1 MNTANHG
8 GARKGA
14 GRKKNSGSFKEE
26 TKVIRVPVSL
36 VNTINPVIE
45 IYKSQVKSDVEV
57 LLANDN
63 PTELSIPIFTSR
75 VQAGFPS
82 PADDHLEDTLDLN
95 THLIHHKE
103 ATFFVK
109 AQGDSMIGAGI
120 QQGDILIV
128 DKSLTAK
135 SGKIVIAVVDGEFT
149 VKRLHK
155 YKGNIT
161 LKALSVI
168 FPLYLCRRLTV
179 NSPSTTA
186 ITIFPLLAVK
196 DLSTIRI
203 SPC

>member
-1 MNTANHG
+1 MNTPNHG

-14 GRKKNSGSFKEE
+14 GRKKNSGSFNEK
-26 TKVIRVPVSL
+26 TKVIRVPISL
-36 VNTINPVIE
+36 VDSLIPTIEV
-45 IYKSQVKSDVEV
+45 YKSQVKSKVEV
-57 LLANDN
+57 FLTKDN

-82 PADDHLEDTLDLN
+82 PADDHLEDALDLN

-109 AQGDSMIGAGI
+109 AQGDSMLGAGI

-128 DKSLTAK
+128 DKSLSAK

-161 LKALSVI
+161 LKAENPDFKDIKIGGTDELIIWGVVTSVI
-168 FPLYLCRRLTV
+168 HQYE
-179 NSPSTTA
+179 
-186 ITIFPLLAVK
+186 
-196 DLSTIRI
+196 
-203 SPC
+203 

>member
-1 MNTANHG
+1 MSTPSHG

-36 VNTINPVIE
+36 VDSLIPTIEV
-45 IYKSQVKSDVEV
+45 YKSQVKSKVEV
-57 LLANDN
+57 FLTKDN

-82 PADDHLEDTLDLN
+82 PADDHLEDALDLN

-109 AQGDSMIGAGI
+109 AQGDSMLGAGI

-128 DKSLTAK
+128 DKSLSAK

-161 LKALSVI
+161 LKAENPDFEDIKIGGTDELIIWGVVTSVI
-168 FPLYLCRRLTV
+168 HQYE
-179 NSPSTTA
+179 
-186 ITIFPLLAVK
+186 
-196 DLSTIRI
+196 
-203 SPC
+203 

>member
-1 MNTANHG
+1 MNALNHG

-26 TKVIRVPVSL
+26 TKVIRVPISL
-36 VNTINPVIE
+36 VDSLIPTIEV
-45 IYKSQVKSDVEV
+45 YKSQVKSKVEV
-57 LLANDN
+57 FLTKDN

-82 PADDHLEDTLDLN
+82 PADDHLEDALDLN

-109 AQGDSMIGAGI
+109 AQGDSMLDAGI

-128 DKSLTAK
+128 DKSLSAK

-161 LKALSVI
+161 LKAENPDFEDIKIGGTDELIIWGVVTSVI
-168 FPLYLCRRLTV
+168 HQYE
-179 NSPSTTA
+179 
-186 ITIFPLLAVK
+186 
-196 DLSTIRI
+196 
-203 SPC
+203 

>member
-1 MNTANHG
+1 MNTPSHG

-36 VNTINPVIE
+36 VDSLIPTIEV
-45 IYKSQVKSDVEV
+45 YKSQVKSKVEV
-57 LLANDN
+57 FLTKDN

-82 PADDHLEDTLDLN
+82 PADDHLEDALDLN

-109 AQGDSMIGAGI
+109 AQGDSMLGAGI

-128 DKSLTAK
+128 DKSLSAK

-161 LKALSVI
+161 LKAENPDFEDIKIGGTDELIIWGVVTSVI
-168 FPLYLCRRLTV
+168 HQYE
-179 NSPSTTA
+179 
-186 ITIFPLLAVK
+186 
-196 DLSTIRI
+196 
-203 SPC
+203 

>member
-1 MNTANHG
+1 MNTPNHG

-14 GRKKNSGSFKEE
+14 GRKKNSGSFNEK
-26 TKVIRVPVSL
+26 TKVIRVPISL
-36 VNTINPVIE
+36 VDSLIPTIEV
-45 IYKSQVKSDVEV
+45 YKSQVKSKVEV
-57 LLANDN
+57 FLTKDN

-82 PADDHLEDTLDLN
+82 PADDHLEDALDLN

-109 AQGDSMIGAGI
+109 AQGDSMLGAGI

-128 DKSLTAK
+128 DKSLSAK

-161 LKALSVI
+161 LKAENPDFEDIKIGGTDELIIWGVVTSVI
-168 FPLYLCRRLTV
+168 HQYE
-179 NSPSTTA
+179 
-186 ITIFPLLAVK
+186 
-196 DLSTIRI
+196 
-203 SPC
+203 

>member
-1 MNTANHG
+1 MNTPSHG

-14 GRKKNSGSFKEE
+14 GRKKNSGSFKEK
-26 TKVIRVPVSL
+26 TKVIRVPISL
-36 VNTINPVIE
+36 VDSLIPTIEV
-45 IYKSQVKSDVEV
+45 YKSQVKSKVEV
-57 LLANDN
+57 FLTKDN

-82 PADDHLEDTLDLN
+82 PADDHLEDALDLN

-109 AQGDSMIGAGI
+109 AQGDSMLGAGI

-128 DKSLTAK
+128 DRSLSAK

-161 LKALSVI
+161 LKAENPDFEDIKIGGTDELIIWGVVTSVI
-168 FPLYLCRRLTV
+168 HQYE
-179 NSPSTTA
+179 
-186 ITIFPLLAVK
+186 
-196 DLSTIRI
+196 
-203 SPC
+203 

>member
-1 MNTANHG
+1 MNTPNHG

-14 GRKKNSGSFKEE
+14 GRKKNSGSFNEE
-26 TKVIRVPVSL
+26 TKVIRVPISL
-36 VNTINPVIE
+36 VDSLIPTIEV
-45 IYKSQVKSDVEV
+45 YKSQVKSKVEV
-57 LLANDN
+57 FLTKDN

-82 PADDHLEDTLDLN
+82 PADDHLEGALDLN

-109 AQGDSMIGAGI
+109 AQVDSMLGAGI

-128 DKSLTAK
+128 DKYLSAK

-161 LKALSVI
+161 LKAENPDFEDIKIGGTDELIIWGVVTSVI
-168 FPLYLCRRLTV
+168 HQYE
-179 NSPSTTA
+179 
-186 ITIFPLLAVK
+186 
-196 DLSTIRI
+196 
-203 SPC
+203 

>member
-1 MNTANHG
+1 MNIHSHG

-26 TKVIRVPVSL
+26 TKVLRVPISL
-36 VNTINPVIE
+36 VDSITPSIE
-45 IYKSQVKSDVEV
+45 MYKSQVKSGVEV
-57 LLANDN
+57 LLTKNNA
-63 PTELSIPIFTSR
+63 TELLIPIFTSR

-95 THLIHHKE
+95 THLIHHQE

-120 QQGDILIV
+120 HQGDILIV
-128 DKSLTAK
+128 DKSLTPK

-161 LKALSVI
+161 LKAENPEFKDIKIRGTDELIIWGVVTSVI
-168 FPLYLCRRLTV
+168 HQY
-179 NSPSTTA
+179 
-186 ITIFPLLAVK
+186 
-196 DLSTIRI
+196 D
-203 SPC
+203 

>member
-1 MNTANHG
+1 MNTPNHG

-14 GRKKNSGSFKEE
+14 GRKKNSGNFKEE
-26 TKVIRVPVSL
+26 TKVIRVPISL
-36 VNTINPVIE
+36 VDSLIPTIEV
-45 IYKSQVKSDVEV
+45 YKSQVKSKVEV
-57 LLANDN
+57 FLTKDN

-82 PADDHLEDTLDLN
+82 PADDHLEDALDLN

-109 AQGDSMIGAGI
+109 AQGDSMLGAGI

-128 DKSLTAK
+128 DKSLSAK

-161 LKALSVI
+161 LKAENPDFEDIKIGGTDELIIWGVVTSVI
-168 FPLYLCRRLTV
+168 HQYE
-179 NSPSTTA
+179 
-186 ITIFPLLAVK
+186 
-196 DLSTIRI
+196 
-203 SPC
+203 

>member
-1 MNTANHG
+1 MNTVTNFKLVMNIYNHG

-14 GRKKNSGSFKEE
+14 GRKKNSGNFKEQ
-26 TKVIRVPVSL
+26 TKVIRVPISL
-36 VNTINPVIE
+36 VDSITPSIE
-45 IYKSQVKSDVEV
+45 VYKSQVKSGIEV
-57 LLANDN
+57 LRVNEDPVKQL
-63 PTELSIPIFTSR
+63 IPIFTSR

-109 AQGDSMIGAGI
+109 AQGESMIGAGI
-120 QQGDILIV
+120 HQGDILIV
-128 DKSLTAK
+128 DKSLSPK

-161 LKALSVI
+161 LKAENSEFEDIKIKGTDELIIWGVVTSVI
-168 FPLYLCRRLTV
+168 HQY
-179 NSPSTTA
+179 
-186 ITIFPLLAVK
+186 
-196 DLSTIRI
+196 D
-203 SPC
+203 

>member
-1 MNTANHG
+1 MNIHNHG

-14 GRKKNSGSFKEE
+14 GRKKNSGNFKEQ
-26 TKVIRVPVSL
+26 TKVIRVPISL
-36 VNTINPVIE
+36 VDSITPGIE
-45 IYKSQVKSDVEV
+45 VYKSQVKSGMEV
-57 LLANDN
+57 LRINEDPVKQL
-63 PTELSIPIFTSR
+63 IPIFTSR

-109 AQGDSMIGAGI
+109 AQGESMIGAGI
-120 QQGDILIV
+120 HQGDILIV
-128 DKSLTAK
+128 DKSLSPK

-161 LKALSVI
+161 LKAENSEFEDIKIKGTDELIIWGVVTSVI
-168 FPLYLCRRLTV
+168 HQY
-179 NSPSTTA
+179 
-186 ITIFPLLAVK
+186 
-196 DLSTIRI
+196 D
-203 SPC
+203 

>member
-1 MNTANHG
+1 MNTPNHG

-14 GRKKNSGSFKEE
+14 GRKKNSGRFKEE
-26 TKVIRVPVSL
+26 TKVIRVPISL
-36 VNTINPVIE
+36 VDSLIPTIEV
-45 IYKSQVKSDVEV
+45 YKSQVKSKVEV
-57 LLANDN
+57 FLTKDN

-82 PADDHLEDTLDLN
+82 PADDHLEDALDLN

-109 AQGDSMIGAGI
+109 AQGDSMLGAGI

-128 DKSLTAK
+128 DKSLSAK

-161 LKALSVI
+161 LKAENPDFEDIKIGGTDELIIWGVVTSVI
-168 FPLYLCRRLTV
+168 HQYE
-179 NSPSTTA
+179 
-186 ITIFPLLAVK
+186 
-196 DLSTIRI
+196 
-203 SPC
+203 

>member
-1 MNTANHG
+1 MNIQSHG

-26 TKVIRVPVSL
+26 TKVLRVPISL
-36 VNTINPVIE
+36 VDSITPSIE
-45 IYKSQVKSDVEV
+45 MYKSQVKSGVEV
-57 LLANDN
+57 LLTKNNA
-63 PTELSIPIFTSR
+63 TELLIPIFTSR

-95 THLIHHKE
+95 THLIHHQE

-120 QQGDILIV
+120 HQGDILIV
-128 DKSLTAK
+128 DKSLTPK

-161 LKALSVI
+161 LKAENPEFEDIKIRGTDELIIWGVVTSVI
-168 FPLYLCRRLTV
+168 HQY
-179 NSPSTTA
+179 
-186 ITIFPLLAVK
+186 
-196 DLSTIRI
+196 D
-203 SPC
+203 